1 MLKKTDGKYFEDEA
15 ELEKP
20 SVAII
25 GAGFGGLSAAML
37 LSEKGYH
44 VNVFDRLQTVGGR
57 GSSKTQEGHRSRPN
71 DFDFTK
77 QFRGT
82 LEEMWG

>member
-1 MLKKTDGKYFEDEA
+1 MLKKTDETYFDGEREV
-15 ELEKP
+15 EKP

-44 VNVFDRLQTVGGR
+44 VMFLIDCKQLVVAGLQKLKR
-57 GSSKTQEGHRSRPN
+57 GI
-71 DFDFTK
+71 D
-77 QFRGT
+77 
-82 LEEMWG
+82 LI

>member
-1 MLKKTDGKYFEDEA
+1 MLKKTDETYFDGEIEV
-15 ELEKP
+15 EKP

-44 VNVFDRLQTVGGR
+44 VNVFDRLETVGGR
-57 GSSKTQEGHRSRPN
+57 GSCLLYTSPSPRDLARSRMPSSA
-71 DFDFTK
+71 
-77 QFRGT
+77 
-82 LEEMWG
+82 

>member
-1 MLKKTDGKYFEDEA
+1 MLKKTDEMYFDGEKEV
-15 ELEKP
+15 EKP

-44 VNVFDRLQTVGGR
+44 VKVFDRLETVGGSR
-57 GSSKTQEGHRSRPN
+57 VIENSKRT
-71 DFDFTK
+71 
-77 QFRGT
+77 
-82 LEEMWG
+82 